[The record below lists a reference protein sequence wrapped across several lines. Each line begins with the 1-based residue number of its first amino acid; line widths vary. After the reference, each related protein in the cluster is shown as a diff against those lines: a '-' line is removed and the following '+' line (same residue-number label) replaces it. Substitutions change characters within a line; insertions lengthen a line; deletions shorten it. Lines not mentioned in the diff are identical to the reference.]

1 MGLTRV
7 RAGDHVIGVGRSP
20 QTGKNINGQHGDVT
34 EVRDHFGEDLVAVTW
49 KNGDRDS
56 VRQENVSGT
65 GMCRGRKGCQG

>member
-20 QTGKNINGQHGDVT
+20 QTGQVVEGKHGDVIGT
-34 EVRDHFGEDLVAVTW
+34 RDHFGEEVVDVTW
-49 KNGDRDS
+49 KDGGADT
-56 VRQENVSGT
+56 VRQSNVSGT